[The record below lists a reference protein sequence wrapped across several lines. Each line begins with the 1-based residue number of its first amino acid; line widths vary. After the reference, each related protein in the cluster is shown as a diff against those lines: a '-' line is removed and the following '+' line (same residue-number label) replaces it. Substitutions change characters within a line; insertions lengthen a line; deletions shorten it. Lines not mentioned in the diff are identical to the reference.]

1 MNKKL
6 GFIGVGN
13 MAGAIVGSI
22 LRNSFAKPENINMFD
37 LDTAK
42 CKAFAEQGC
51 VAYDSLLSLAKD
63 SDIIIL
69 AVKPQN
75 YPDVLSQLSAIDCSD
90 KVFVSIAAG
99 ISISYICTLLGAD
112 VKAVRVMPN
121 TPLILSKGA
130 SAVCPSDNIE
140 QDEFELVR
148 DMFALGGAVEV
159 IDEAHMNEI
168 IAVNGSSPAYVYLF
182 AKAMTEYAVSCG
194 IDEQKAL
201 NLICATFEGAAAMM
215 KQSGD
220 DLDTLI
226 QKVSSPGG
234 TTIAALNSFA
244 ENNFTETIKTAMK
257 ACTDRANELSND
269 K

>member
-13 MAGAIVGSI
+13 MATAIVGGMLS
-22 LRNSFAKPENINMFD
+22 NSFVKPEYINLFD
-37 LDTAK
+37 LDTSK
-42 CKAFAEQGC
+42 CKTFVEQGC
-51 VAYDSLLSLAKD
+51 VASDSLLTVAND
-63 SDIIIL
+63 SDIIVL

-75 YPDVLSQLSAIDCSD
+75 YPDVLSQLSVIDCSD

-99 ISISYICTLLGAD
+99 ISISYIRTLLGAD

-121 TPLILSKGA
+121 TPLLLSKGA
-130 SAVCPSDNIE
+130 TAVCSSDNIE

-168 IAVNGSSPAYVYLF
+168 ISVNGSSPAYVYLF
-182 AKAMTEYAVSCG
+182 AKAMRDYAVSCG

-201 NLICATFEGAAAMM
+201 SLICATFEGAAAMM
-215 KQSGD
+215 KDSGD

-226 QKVSSPGG
+226 KKVSSPGG
-234 TTIAALNSFA
+234 TTIAALNSFE
-244 ENNFTETIKTAMK
+244 ENKFTEIIKTAMK
-257 ACTDRANELSND
+257 ACTDRADELG